1 MQELLDR
8 NARGEIQPNEV
19 NDLDVLKLEAEE
31 LNFFMEK
38 SIVYLAERINLLE
51 YDKRIMAINQSLGE
65 LIKGKYIIMDMKL
78 KEEN

>member
-1 MQELLDR
+1 VQELLDR